1 GFGGASSPDCRG
13 ITMDELE
20 NIKFDHLDFSNFY
33 EDLQN
38 GSAVPEDNALIQRVQ
53 QQIKDQVNNQAG
65 GTK

>member
-1 GFGGASSPDCRG
+1 
-13 ITMDELE
+13 MDELG

-38 GSAVPEDNALIQRVQ
+38 GSAVPEDNTLLQRVQ